1 MIDKYF
7 NGLIEQ
13 VCGRVGKTNRNIV
26 MASYSNDFSIRTLE
40 SIVKHSEDEENVF
53 FSWCEFDSDRLT
65 GAYEPFLDVICDA
78 YRKNGTGDFA
88 DFMRSCGVYEL
99 QQGTLN
105 SYYETGRCVREE
117 NVLLDEVEYEQER
130 MTEAISSML
139 RAIAEIRPIVVVINR
154 FQLASGS
161 TMKLVNQLLED
172 PSMNIGLVLGTN
184 ESHFR
189 QESMTVLW
197 EEIKEHIEDN
207 SQMYH
212 FGSTG
217 IRRAEDEE
225 SKSEDMDFSQSLD
238 EIYNMGQLLDFDQ
251 AKRYCQEIEHRIK
264 FEDAVIDRDTK
275 LAIYLEYARISILL
289 GELSKALELV
299 ESIRNADNVKM
310 DGGLSFTCAYMIA
323 TCYMYQGKLEKALN
337 YAKTAKEEGE
347 RLGDDLAVFKAEL
360 LAVQARMS
368 GWYNIFFC
376 VQDIPVE
383 ESLIE
388 RLMKYNYKNH
398 LAHIY
403 IYAYDNRPEMIAK
416 AYRSEAALIYFSKG
430 IALAKEIG
438 NAHLVHNAY
447 EKNIML
453 ASTNGMNE
461 IAMLYSVRTY
471 QFMKDKSSLFGGR
484 IFCGIG
490 YNLSAL
496 GYNEESE
503 KFYDASIAIFYKLR
517 KPEDIAEVYYNRA
530 LNNIM
535 MERYE
540 DAEGDMLLAVKAVER
555 LHLNSLRVCNL
566 SKMYA
571 LLALIYVLQGD
582 QFNCERYLLSCR
594 QFLNYIISREGVTDQ
609 EVIHDY
615 AILDDDMFLYSFA
628 SALHC
633 RVEGDNEGA
642 FSNFEK
648 AEKYL
653 VNAEGNQFYSYRLYR
668 LKRMELF
675 QEIGRTELYERE
687 RLTLK
692 QHDEMSEQISS
703 CMSIDMLEEIHIE
716 EYITGERVTV
726 SQIEALYKQEGL
738 AIDYKN
744 VREQMEFISSWQKM
758 IDTNDS
764 DIEHMVRNTMHVFLN
779 HFGTDRALYIWYE
792 HGQARVFYND
802 TDLELTEE
810 NIRKLEAIMREY
822 PQGFAVSKISDDFF
836 DHQDAIEFFNVDD
849 VVSFVA
855 VPFFKNGKMTSLMIT
870 YVRMR
875 LNWHSSLDRFMLDE
889 SDLKM
894 YQLLFREVSYSIK
907 RMEAAHAVHEMNRQ
921 LQAVAVTD
929 LLTGIYN
936 RTGMYDWIHN
946 KIEQWKGEKG
956 CHGLG
961 LMFVDLDNFK
971 NYNDS
976 FGHDVGDLI
985 LKEMAKIFTDVAG
998 KNGIVCRYGGD
1009 EFIILVNVDDK
1020 DVMESYA
1027 KEIYARIDATDG
1039 FRESIEAYIGRTLSV
1054 EKERRITCSI
1064 GISMNS
1070 DVKSEEEV
1078 DQMIKVADDL
1088 LYSVKTTEKGRYAF
1102 I

>member
-13 VCGRVGKTNRNIV
+13 VCGRVGKTSRNIV
-26 MASYSNDFSIRTLE
+26 MARYSNAFSIRTLE
-40 SIVKHSEDEENVF
+40 SIAKHSGDDKDIV

-65 GAYEPFLDVICDA
+65 GAYEPFLDVICDVF
-78 YRKNGTGDFA
+78 RKNGTGDFM
-88 DFMRSCGVYEL
+88 DFMRECGVYEL

-105 SYYETGRCVREE
+105 SYYETGHCVREE
-117 NVLLDEVEYEQER
+117 TLLLDEVEYEQER
-130 MTEAISSML
+130 MTEAISSMF

-154 FQLASGS
+154 FQFASGS
-161 TMKLVNQLLED
+161 TMKLVNQLLEN
-172 PSMNIGLVLGTN
+172 PSANIGLVLGTN

-189 QESMTVLW
+189 RESMTTLW
-197 EEIKEHIEDN
+197 EDIKGRIEDN

-225 SKSEDMDFSQSLD
+225 SKTEDMNFSQSLD
-238 EIYNMGQLLDFDQ
+238 EICNMGQLLDFEQ
-251 AKRYCQEIEHRIK
+251 AKCYCQEIEHRIK
-264 FEDAVIDRDTK
+264 FEDAAIDRDVK

-289 GELSKALELV
+289 GELSKALELL
-299 ESIRNADNVKM
+299 ESIVSSGNSKRDGKAD
-310 DGGLSFTCAYMIA
+310 FTRAYLIA
-323 TCYMYQGKLEKALN
+323 TCYMYQGKLEKALE
-337 YAKTAKEEGE
+337 YAKIAKDKGE
-347 RLGDDLAVFKAEL
+347 RLGDELAVFKAEL

-376 VQDIPVE
+376 VQDIPVD

-403 IYAYDNRPEMIAK
+403 VYAYDNRPEVIAK
-416 AYRSEAALIYFSKG
+416 AYRSESALIHFSKG
-430 IALAKEIG
+430 IALAKEIDNG
-438 NAHLVHNAY
+438 QFVYNAY
-447 EKNIML
+447 QKNIML

-461 IAMLYSVRTY
+461 IAMLYSVRAFQY
-471 QFMKDKSSLFGGR
+471 MKDKSSLSGGR
-484 IFCGIG
+484 IFSGIG

-496 GYNEESE
+496 GHNEEAE
-503 KFYDASIAIFYKLR
+503 KFYDVSVEILYKLR

-530 LNNIM
+530 LNNIA

-540 DAEGDMLLAVKAVER
+540 DAERDMLLAMKAVER

-571 LLALIYVLQGD
+571 VLALVYVLQGD

-594 QFLNYIISREGVTDQ
+594 QFLNYIIAREGVADQ
-609 EVIHDY
+609 EVIHDF

-633 RVEGDNEGA
+633 RAEGDDKGA
-642 FSNFEK
+642 FANFEK

-653 VNAEGNQFYSYRLYR
+653 ANAEGNQFYSYRLYR

-703 CMSIDMLEEIHIE
+703 CMSIDMLDEIHIE
-716 EYITGERVTV
+716 EYITGDRVTE
-726 SQIEALYKQEGL
+726 SQIETLYKQAGL

-744 VREQMEFISSWQKM
+744 ARDQMDFIASWQKM
-758 IDTNDS
+758 MDTSDL
-764 DIEHMVRNTMHVFLN
+764 DIEHMVRNAMHVFLN

-792 HGQARVFYND
+792 HGKAKVLYND
-802 TDLELTEE
+802 TDFELTDE
-810 NIRKLEAIMREY
+810 NVHKLETIMREY

-836 DHQDAIEFFNVDD
+836 DHQDVIEFFNVDD

-855 VPFFKNGKMTSLMIT
+855 VPFFKKGKMTSLMIT

-894 YQLLFREVSYSIK
+894 YQLLFRELSHSIK
-907 RMEAAHAVHEMNRQ
+907 RMEAAHAVREMNRQ
-921 LQAVAVTD
+921 LQEAAVTD

-936 RTGMYDWIHN
+936 RTGMYGWIHDR
-946 KIEQWKGEKG
+946 IEQWKGEKKS
-956 CHGLG
+956 HGLG
-961 LMFVDLDNFK
+961 LMFMDLDNFK

-985 LKEMAKIFTDVAG
+985 LKEMAKIYTDVVG
-998 KNGIVCRYGGD
+998 DNGIVCRYGGD
-1009 EFIILVNVDDK
+1009 EFIILVTAGDK
-1020 DVMESYA
+1020 DIMESYA
-1027 KEIYARIDATDG
+1027 KGIYARINATDG
-1039 FRESIEAYIGRTLSV
+1039 FREAIEAYIGRPLSV

-1078 DQMIKVADDL
+1078 DQMIKAADDL
-1088 LYSVKTTEKGRYAF
+1088 LYSVKATGKGRYAF
-1102 I
+1102 V